1 MHEHFKGSSGST
13 ATQQLS
19 SQLNAVRGKVERS
32 AVLRRASSP
41 PSSSEAMEAS
51 AGPCRRLAFSRRGHG
66 PSVPHAR
73 VFLCGCSQLF
83 LREGGTLVQRS
94 QERRRRNMRCV
105 VSTGRPNVET
115 KSFSRSSLISCQ
127 TFRHDSSLS
136 RHLFPSSASFTSRHS
151 CAQTDQRRFAVATL
165 SPDCPEKTRHFCLM
179 ALRSRVALRGP
190 GTRETDVSLSQMFSS
205 STLPRQK
212 ASSLAPFSSS
222 ACSFSSSSPQYVS
235 ASASLPP
242 SAASAFSP
250 SSSRSASL
258 SASRSSSRAS
268 PPSSLSSR
276 PPSSSSSSLFFSQSP
291 SLRGSSSVLRPSGL
305 LPCSASSGLPLRS
318 PQLPVSSC
326 GLSWV
331 SGVSFFRAFA
341 TGRRRRRAK
350 RREERPREA
359 RPSKRKQVEIERK
372 VKNPFEFEKKR
383 DGVELVKKGEIYFP
397 ENADA
402 HKLTVLIC
410 ALNKFGYAT
419 DRELLARYAE
429 RALALTPSLYPKHA
443 SLILNVLA
451 RHRFSDAGL
460 LEALGDTLSTRLRNA
475 NPQDLALI
483 ASAYGNLG
491 FFHRRL
497 LKRLSE
503 EIPHKLPHFEPQHVV
518 AVAHAFA
525 KLEVQDEL
533 FFDDVAEQ
541 TLRFLQDFPPR
552 PTALMANILGARVR
566 YRNPGFWQELLQHAW
581 HIREKLAAPEVIMV
595 VHGASAVDAEV
606 DEELLRLMTRS
617 ACDAFGSLSLA
628 ENAQAINACS
638 RLRFYD
644 PRLFDCLAN
653 WLWVSSEALESLEIP
668 FITQVLHACGRLR
681 HNDRR
686 LVQPLCRRLHHLA
699 LTANSDCDRE
709 AERGDGHQETQKQSL
724 SPQVIAVLLRA
735 LSRLGAGCAVLAEG
749 GGKETAEVLRLS
761 PFSPV
766 RACVSPANVASAVDP
781 SSAFLGQESTA
792 EVEPISHE
800 DARLRKELV
809 AFLTQ
814 EVSRQLTAFT
824 PQGLCESLDALSA
837 LGVDNAVL
845 FYRIS
850 QELGGKRL
858 WPLLSAPSWLSI
870 LRAFYRR
877 GPKGDVPL
885 VRRCLTRLRESIA
898 TMSADECRATRQ
910 VLEKMCLDLAASEA
924 LLPTATPGASAG
936 GSREVRPAERVPVS
950 PRSMQTAAGDEP
962 EKEVEDS
969 SAREASQDTPGSRGG
984 TREGTEASVQHVQ
997 RLLLEGRRDH
1007 RLRQLQS
1014 LAAAV
1019 DSRLQVVNPFSLS
1032 PEGKSSSANSLSPL
1046 SPRSDAQSRGRG
1058 RQSNRMHAAAHADRP
1073 WGSADQAM
1081 ATAEAVEAEEATAMS
1096 LFSRTSGEVFLRDS
1110 EDEGYN
1116 AVERGAGNKCVVD
1129 SREQDEEQESK
1140 RGRGSLTIGRR
1151 RQAAKTEQS
1160 LSDSMDDSRE
1170 QGWPSLMGDQ
1180 HTCRQQS
1187 PQSLQEI
1194 RPREM
1199 FRFTGHSGPL
1209 AGGDARADSGER
1221 SSTHITARSRPGD
1234 SLDDIVSRLQE
1245 TERVS
1250 ASIGAPSPFA
1260 QQSERRPLMEG
1271 HEDGLHGRPSRGSEA
1286 EKACKKEPAR
1296 LTLKE
1301 LLRGAHCE
1309 AGDLQADW
1317 NTLNDVEGLV
1327 ELQKR
1332 EKENQVGEG
1341 AWGGRTALEEDP
1353 SGCAV
1358 PAAGKVEAACV
1369 PGTKGRRKR
1378 RQGATSGE
1386 PKREA
1391 LSALRPGQA
1400 QSVAELQEQWEKLYL
1415 KPERGLGPLAAI
1427 AGMPALPFS
1436 LSNEHRVV
1444 KDKDDVGADG
1454 SAETPEA
1461 LCSSGASPDRRAPDA
1476 SRLGNTGCATFLDD
1490 AAYSNNLEKRG
1501 QWNVD
1506 GTGLIIR
1513 NNQIQGK
1520 AAREGGF
1527 EVGYEDLSDL
1537 LEGGVSATV
1546 GALDGRHWGI
1556 KTAEKCGVRGG
1567 SESGPIKGQELFPRE
1582 SGGRKSRKRNVG

>member
-1 MHEHFKGSSGST
+1 
-13 ATQQLS
+13 
-19 SQLNAVRGKVERS
+19 
-32 AVLRRASSP
+32 
-41 PSSSEAMEAS
+41 MEAS
-51 AGPCRRLAFSRRGHG
+51 AAPCRLALGRRGYG
-66 PSVPHAR
+66 ASVPHAP
-73 VFLCGCSQLF
+73 VSFCDCSQLV
-83 LREGGTLVQRS
+83 LQEGGTILQRS
-94 QERRRRNMRCV
+94 QEIRWRKVNCC
-105 VSTGRPNVET
+105 SSSGRPSLET
-115 KSFSRSSLISCQ
+115 KWFPRSSLTSCQ
-127 TFRHDSSLS
+127 ALRHDSSLP
-136 RHLFPSSASFTSRHS
+136 RCLFPSAVSFTSRHS
-151 CAQTDQRRFAVATL
+151 CSQTDQRRFAVATL
-165 SPDCPEKTRHFCLM
+165 PPGCPEETQHFSLT
-179 ALRSRVALRGP
+179 AFRSRVALRGR
-190 GTRETDVSLSQMFSS
+190 GIRETDVFLSPRFSS
-205 STLPRQK
+205 STLPRQRTS
-212 ASSLAPFSSS
+212 SSLAPFSSS
-222 ACSFSSSSPQYVS
+222 ACSSSSSPHCFS
-235 ASASLPP
+235 ASASLPL
-242 SAASAFSP
+242 SAASASSP
-250 SSSRSASL
+250 SSALSASL
-258 SASRSSSRAS
+258 SASLSSSRAS
-268 PPSSLSSR
+268 PPSSPSSR
-276 PPSSSSSSLFFSQSP
+276 PPSSSSSLSFSTS
-291 SLRGSSSVLRPSGL
+291 SSWYGSSSVLRRSGF
-305 LPCSASSGLPLRS
+305 LPFSPWSDLPLRP
-318 PQLPVSSC
+318 PQLSVSSC
-326 GLSWV
+326 GLSRV

-350 RREERPREA
+350 RREERPRES

-451 RHRFSDAGL
+451 RHRFSDAAL

-475 NPQDLALI
+475 NAQDLALI

-541 TLRFLQDFPPR
+541 TLRFLEDFPPR

-566 YRNPGFWQELLQHAW
+566 YRNLGFWQELLQHAW
-581 HIREKLAAPEVIMV
+581 HIREKLTAPEVIMV

-606 DEELLRLMTRS
+606 DEALLRLMTRS
-617 ACDAFGSLSLA
+617 ACEAFGSLSLA
-628 ENAQAINACS
+628 EKAQAINACS

-653 WLWVSSEALESLEIP
+653 WIWVSSEALESLEIP

-681 HNDRR
+681 HNDRK

-699 LTANSDCDRE
+699 LTANSDSHRE
-709 AERGDGHQETQKQSL
+709 AERGNAHRETQKQSL

-735 LSRLGAGCAVLAEG
+735 LSRLGAGCTVLAEG
-749 GGKETAEVLRLS
+749 GGSETAKVLRLS
-761 PFSPV
+761 PFSPI
-766 RACVSPANVASAVDP
+766 RTCTVSPANVVSAVDP
-781 SSAFLGQESTA
+781 SSMFGGQKSTA
-792 EVEPISHE
+792 EVEPMSHE
-800 DARLRKELV
+800 DARLRNELV
-809 AFLTQ
+809 AFLTH
-814 EVSRQLTAFT
+814 EVSRQLPAFT

-877 GPKGDVPL
+877 GPKGEVPL

-910 VLEKMCLDLAASEA
+910 VLEKMCLDLAASET

-950 PRSMQTAAGDEP
+950 PHHMQTAVGDEP
-962 EKEVEDS
+962 GKEVEDS
-969 SAREASQDTPGSRGG
+969 SASTSASEGRAEGDDASRSNANGVGGAREPSQDTSGSRGG
-984 TREGTEASVQHVQ
+984 TRGGTEASTQHVQ

-1007 RLRQLQS
+1007 RLRQLRS

-1019 DSRLQVVNPFSLS
+1019 DSRLQVVNPFSSS
-1032 PEGKSSSANSLSPL
+1032 PEGKRSSANSLSPL
-1046 SPRSDAQSRGRG
+1046 SPRRDAELRGRG
-1058 RQSNRMHAAAHADRP
+1058 HPSKRMHAAAHADRS
-1073 WGSADQAM
+1073 WGSAGPAM
-1081 ATAEAVEAEEATAMS
+1081 ATAKAVEAEEAAAMS
-1096 LFSRTSGEVFLRDS
+1096 LFSRPSGEVFLRDS
-1110 EDEGYN
+1110 GDEGYN

-1129 SREQDEEQESK
+1129 SRGQDEAQESK
-1140 RGRGSLTIGRR
+1140 RERGRLAIGRR
-1151 RQAAKTEQS
+1151 RRPAKTEQS
-1160 LSDSMDDSRE
+1160 LSDFDDDSRE
-1170 QGWPSLMGDQ
+1170 QGWPSVMGDQ
-1180 HTCRQQS
+1180 HTCTQQS
-1187 PQSLQEI
+1187 PQTLQELH
-1194 RPREM
+1194 PREM
-1199 FRFTGHSGPL
+1199 FRFTGRSGPL
-1209 AGGDARADSGER
+1209 DGGDARADSGER
-1221 SSTHITARSRPGD
+1221 SSTRITARSRPGD

-1245 TERVS
+1245 NERVC
-1250 ASIGAPSPFA
+1250 AGIEASPFA
-1260 QQSERRPLMEG
+1260 RQSERTPLMECR
-1271 HEDGLHGRPSRGSEA
+1271 EDGLRARPSRGSEG
-1286 EKACKKEPAR
+1286 EKAGKKEPAR

-1309 AGDLQADW
+1309 AGDLKADW
-1317 NTLNDVEGLV
+1317 NALNDVDGFV

-1341 AWGGRTALEEDP
+1341 AWGGRTARREDA
-1353 SGCAV
+1353 SGCAG
-1358 PAAGKVEAACV
+1358 PAAAMVEADCV
-1369 PGTKGRRKR
+1369 PRTNGRRKR
-1378 RQGATSGE
+1378 RRGATSSE

-1391 LSALRPGQA
+1391 LGALRPGQA
-1400 QSVAELQEQWEKLYL
+1400 QNVAELQEQWEKLYL
-1415 KPERGLGPLAAI
+1415 KPERRLGPLAATDRVPI
-1427 AGMPALPFS
+1427 LPFS
-1436 LSNEHRVV
+1436 LSNEHRRVN
-1444 KDKDDVGADG
+1444 DRDDVWADG

-1461 LCSSGASPDRRAPDA
+1461 FCSSGSSPDRRGPDA
-1476 SRLGNTGCATFLDD
+1476 PRLGNTGCATFLED
-1490 AAYSNNLEKRG
+1490 AASSKNLEKRG

-1546 GALDGRHWGI
+1546 GTHDGRQWRI

-1567 SESGPIKGQELFPRE
+1567 NESAPMGGEELFPRE
-1582 SGGRKSRKRNVG
+1582 SGGRKSRKRNAG